1 MNISF
6 AKKRSA
12 FRAAVAAALVLL
24 IVAMSAVCLSACNDD
39 DGPDPAAERAE
50 AVNALRVNTLAALDA
65 KWAPGLTDA
74 EIIAL
79 ASPGSYIE
87 AALWTEMLAEV
98 VSASRLQTGKIRT
111 AAEFI
116 ASDEGRKLFADAAG
130 NLDSAMELVDAL
142 GLTSEDVSEL
152 GFDLLCAVVSETRAM
167 YTEVANRLNV
177 IKDKVLGAGNENI
190 AAAAERAERIV
201 ASFGK
206 DEASVAESVAQ
217 TLKALGEAEEGVK
230 TVLAFAYD
238 TERILGAGESGAGLS
253 AIIGSAAEGEGALAN
268 VSEREM
274 FAWLD
279 GVLAGFEEFGKS
291 MTAEKIASV
300 KAALAS
306 GVLAGFE
313 EFGKSMTA
321 EKIASVK
328 AALASVRECFQG
340 FAQPVAAV
348 GDVMEWLRVAESFAD
363 EIPTIVSYALSA
375 CNVIYERNAEDTY
388 TYDFVRKLR
397 LLAEEENE
405 ELRTVNTY
413 ALGAELFLSFAESH
427 NAAELKGWIRDMA
440 KEGTDL
446 KSALIYAFAL
456 MAAQAE
462 SEGDVEVTPDL
473 VSMVSVLL
481 TEVFGSLMDETW
493 RKYVLFP
500 EKYENRL
507 RIVSGLVI
515 SFAESVN
522 ELNAGGAQVDINVSS
537 SGPYDSEWYAEVMRI
552 REETIRNAGGT
563 DGDALADKATAV
575 IGEYI
580 DASYARLDELR
591 AAASVGY
598 ITDADSAEAT
608 KLAEEVQSNPIF
620 MVFAFFFMQK

>member
-1 MNISF
+1 MRASF
-6 AKKRSA
+6 AKKRFA

-50 AVNALRVNTLAALDA
+50 AVNALKVNTLAALDA

-87 AALWTEMLAEV
+87 ATLWTEMLTEV

-167 YTEVANRLNV
+167 YTEVANRLNA

-206 DEASVAESVAQ
+206 DEATAAESVAQ

-238 TERILGAGESGAGLS
+238 TERIFGTGESGEGLAGL
-253 AIIGSAAEGEGALAN
+253 IGSAAEGEGALAN

-306 GVLAGFE
+306 
-313 EFGKSMTA
+313 
-321 EKIASVK
+321 
-328 AALASVRECFQG
+328 VRECFQG
-340 FAQPVAAV
+340 FAQPVEV
-348 GDVMEWLRVAESFAD
+348 VRDVMEWLRGAEELLGEVPFLTGAIAAATD
-363 EIPTIVSYALSA
+363 
-375 CNVIYERNAEDTY
+375 VIYERGEDGGY
-388 TYDFVRKLR
+388 TYDFVRRLK
-397 LLAEEENE
+397 LLAEEEDGTLADINSYIIAGE
-405 ELRTVNTY
+405 MI
-413 ALGAELFLSFAESH
+413 LSFADVYD
-427 NAAELKGWIRDMA
+427 AQAVKDELKQLAENGGEM
-440 KEGTDL
+440 TTL
-446 KSALIYAFAL
+446 VIYAMAL
-456 MAAQAE
+456 MFEASEQEGEDIELTDDIAALA
-462 SEGDVEVTPDL
+462 VA
-473 VSMVSVLL
+473 LL
-481 TEVFGSLMDETW
+481 TEVMGSATETAW
-493 RKYVLFP
+493 NNYVSDP
-500 EKYENRL
+500 EKYQNSL
-507 RIVSGLVI
+507 RIFSGMVLD
-515 SFAESVN
+515 FAEVLN
-522 ELNAGGAQVDINVSS
+522 ENIAAHGGTRVDINVTSD
-537 SGPYDSEWYAEVMRI
+537 GPYTAEWYAEVVRI
-552 REETIRNAGGT
+552 RRETIERAGTFTEGNA
-563 DGDALADKATAV
+563 LSSVAV
-575 IGEYI
+575 GIIGEYVDKCYASLPDI
-580 DASYARLDELR
+580 ERAVSAGWVEDAESEEAKLVTEM
-591 AAASVGY
+591 AAN
-598 ITDADSAEAT
+598 
-608 KLAEEVQSNPIF
+608 NPIF
-620 MVFAFFFMQK
+620 MLLAMFM

>member
-1 MNISF
+1 MNVSF
-6 AKKRSA
+6 AKKRFA

-65 KWAPGLTDA
+65 KWTPGLTDT
-74 EIIAL
+74 EIIGI

-87 AALWTEMLAEV
+87 AVLWTEMLAEV

-116 ASDEGRKLFADAAG
+116 ASDEGKKLFADAAG

-201 ASFGK
+201 ESFGK
-206 DEASVAESVAQ
+206 DEASAAESVAQ

-238 TERILGAGESGAGLS
+238 TERIFGTGESGEGLAGL
-253 AIIGSAAEGEGALAN
+253 IGSAAEGEGALAN

-306 GVLAGFE
+306 
-313 EFGKSMTA
+313 
-321 EKIASVK
+321 
-328 AALASVRECFQG
+328 VRECFQG
-340 FAQPVAAV
+340 FAQPVEV
-348 GDVMEWLRVAESFAD
+348 VRDVMEWLRGAEELLGEVPFLTGA
-363 EIPTIVSYALSA
+363 IAAAT
-375 CNVIYERNAEDTY
+375 NVIYERGEDEGY
-388 TYDFVRKLR
+388 TYDFVRRLK
-397 LLAEEENE
+397 LLAEEEDGTLADINSYILAGE
-405 ELRTVNTY
+405 
-413 ALGAELFLSFAESH
+413 AILSFAEVYD
-427 NAAELKGWIRDMA
+427 AQAVKDELQQLAENGGEMTTLV
-440 KEGTDL
+440 
-446 KSALIYAFAL
+446 IYAMAL
-456 MAAQAE
+456 MFEASEQEGEDIEFTDDIAALA
-462 SEGDVEVTPDL
+462 VA
-473 VSMVSVLL
+473 LL
-481 TEVFGSLMDETW
+481 TEVMGSATETAW
-493 RKYVLFP
+493 NNYVSDP
-500 EKYENRL
+500 EKYQNSL
-507 RIVSGLVI
+507 RIFSGMVLG
-515 SFAESVN
+515 FAEVLN
-522 ELNAGGAQVDINVSS
+522 ENIAAHGGTRVDINVTSN
-537 SGPYDSEWYAEVMRI
+537 GPYTAEWYAEVVRI
-552 REETIRNAGGT
+552 RRETIERAGAFT
-563 DGDALADKATAV
+563 EGDALSSVAV
-575 IGEYI
+575 GIIGEYVDKCYASLPDI
-580 DASYARLDELR
+580 ERAVSAGWVEDAESEEAKLVTEM
-591 AAASVGY
+591 AAN
-598 ITDADSAEAT
+598 
-608 KLAEEVQSNPIF
+608 NPIF
-620 MVFAFFFMQK
+620 MLLAMFM

>member
-1 MNISF
+1 MNVSF
-6 AKKRSA
+6 AKKRFA

-50 AVNALRVNTLAALDA
+50 AVNALKVNTLAALDV
-65 KWAPGLTDA
+65 KWAPGLTDT
-74 EIIAL
+74 EIIGL

-87 AALWTEMLAEV
+87 AVLWTEMLAEV

-167 YTEVANRLNV
+167 YTEVANRLNA

-206 DEASVAESVAQ
+206 DEATAAESVAQ

-238 TERILGAGESGAGLS
+238 TERIFGTGESGAGLS

-306 GVLAGFE
+306 
-313 EFGKSMTA
+313 
-321 EKIASVK
+321 
-328 AALASVRECFQG
+328 VRECFQG
-340 FAQPVAAV
+340 FAQPVEV
-348 GDVMEWLRVAESFAD
+348 VRDVMEWLRGAEELLGEVPFLTGAIAAATD
-363 EIPTIVSYALSA
+363 
-375 CNVIYERNAEDTY
+375 VIYERGEDEGY
-388 TYDFVRKLR
+388 TYDFVRRLK
-397 LLAEEENE
+397 LLAEEEDGTLADINSYILAGE
-405 ELRTVNTY
+405 
-413 ALGAELFLSFAESH
+413 AILSFAEVYD
-427 NAAELKGWIRDMA
+427 AQAVKDELKQLAENGGEMT
-440 KEGTDL
+440 KL
-446 KSALIYAFAL
+446 VIYAMAL
-456 MAAQAE
+456 MFEASEQEGEDIEFTDDIAALA
-462 SEGDVEVTPDL
+462 VA
-473 VSMVSVLL
+473 LL
-481 TEVFGSLMDETW
+481 TEVMGSATETAW
-493 RKYVLFP
+493 NNYVSDP
-500 EKYENRL
+500 EKYQNRL
-507 RIVSGLVI
+507 RIFSGMVLG
-515 SFAESVN
+515 FAEVLN
-522 ELNAGGAQVDINVSS
+522 ENIAAHGGTRVDINVTSD
-537 SGPYDSEWYAEVMRI
+537 GPYTAEWYAEVVRI
-552 REETIRNAGGT
+552 RRETIERAGAFT
-563 DGDALADKATAV
+563 EGDALSSVAV
-575 IGEYI
+575 GIIGEYVDKCYASLPDI
-580 DASYARLDELR
+580 ERAVSAGWVEDAESEEAKLVTEM
-591 AAASVGY
+591 AAN
-598 ITDADSAEAT
+598 
-608 KLAEEVQSNPIF
+608 NPIF
-620 MVFAFFFMQK
+620 MLLAMFM

>member
-1 MNISF
+1 MNVSF
-6 AKKRSA
+6 AKKRFA

-65 KWAPGLTDA
+65 KWTPGLTDT
-74 EIIAL
+74 EIIGL

-87 AALWTEMLAEV
+87 AVLWTEMLAEV

-201 ASFGK
+201 ESFGK
-206 DEASVAESVAQ
+206 DEASAAESVAQ

-238 TERILGAGESGAGLS
+238 TERIFGTGESGEGLAGL
-253 AIIGSAAEGEGALAN
+253 IGSAAEGEGALAN

-306 GVLAGFE
+306 
-313 EFGKSMTA
+313 
-321 EKIASVK
+321 
-328 AALASVRECFQG
+328 VRECFQG
-340 FAQPVAAV
+340 FAQPVEV
-348 GDVMEWLRVAESFAD
+348 VRDVMEWLRGAEELLGEVPFLTGAIAAATD
-363 EIPTIVSYALSA
+363 
-375 CNVIYERNAEDTY
+375 VIYERGEDGGY
-388 TYDFVRKLR
+388 TYDFVRRLK
-397 LLAEEENE
+397 LLAEEEDGTLADINSYIIAGE
-405 ELRTVNTY
+405 MI
-413 ALGAELFLSFAESH
+413 LSFAEDYD
-427 NAAELKGWIRDMA
+427 AQAVKDELQQLAENGGEMTSLV
-440 KEGTDL
+440 
-446 KSALIYAFAL
+446 IYAMAL
-456 MAAQAE
+456 MFEASEQEGEDIEFTDDIAALA
-462 SEGDVEVTPDL
+462 VA
-473 VSMVSVLL
+473 LL
-481 TEVFGSLMDETW
+481 TEVMGSATETAW
-493 RKYVLFP
+493 NNYVSDP

-507 RIVSGLVI
+507 RVFSGLVLG
-515 SFAESVN
+515 FAEVLN
-522 ELNAGGAQVDINVSS
+522 ENIAAHGGTRVDINVTSD
-537 SGPYDSEWYAEVMRI
+537 GPYTAEWYAEVVRI
-552 REETIRNAGGT
+552 RRETIERAGT
-563 DGDALADKATAV
+563 FTEGDDLSSVAV
-575 IGEYI
+575 GIIGEYVDKCYASLPDI
-580 DASYARLDELR
+580 ERAVSAGWVEDAESEEAKLVTEM
-591 AAASVGY
+591 AAN
-598 ITDADSAEAT
+598 
-608 KLAEEVQSNPIF
+608 NPIF
-620 MVFAFFFMQK
+620 MLLAMFM

>member
-1 MNISF
+1 MRASF
-6 AKKRSA
+6 AKKRFA

-50 AVNALRVNTLAALDA
+50 AVNALKVNTLAALDA

-87 AALWTEMLAEV
+87 ATLWTEMLAEV

-152 GFDLLCAVVSETRAM
+152 GFDLLCAVVAETRAM
-167 YTEVANRLNV
+167 YTEVANRLNA

-206 DEASVAESVAQ
+206 DEASAAESVAQ

-238 TERILGAGESGAGLS
+238 TERIFGTGESGAGL
-253 AIIGSAAEGEGALAN
+253 AGLIGSAAEGEGALAN

-306 GVLAGFE
+306 
-313 EFGKSMTA
+313 
-321 EKIASVK
+321 
-328 AALASVRECFQG
+328 VRECFQG
-340 FAQPVAAV
+340 FAQPVEV
-348 GDVMEWLRVAESFAD
+348 VRDVMEWLRGAEELLGEVPFLTGAIAAATD
-363 EIPTIVSYALSA
+363 
-375 CNVIYERNAEDTY
+375 VIYERGEDGGY
-388 TYDFVRKLR
+388 TYDFVRRLK
-397 LLAEEENE
+397 LLAEEEDGTLADINSYIIAGE
-405 ELRTVNTY
+405 MI
-413 ALGAELFLSFAESH
+413 LSFAEVYD
-427 NAAELKGWIRDMA
+427 AQAVKDELKQLAENGGEM
-440 KEGTDL
+440 TTL
-446 KSALIYAFAL
+446 VIYAMAL
-456 MAAQAE
+456 MFEASEQEGEDIEFTDDIAALA
-462 SEGDVEVTPDL
+462 VA
-473 VSMVSVLL
+473 LL
-481 TEVFGSLMDETW
+481 TEVMGSATETAW
-493 RKYVLFP
+493 NNYVSDP
-500 EKYENRL
+500 EKYQNRL
-507 RIVSGLVI
+507 RIFSGMVLD
-515 SFAESVN
+515 FAEVLN
-522 ELNAGGAQVDINVSS
+522 ENIAAHGGTRVDINVTSD
-537 SGPYDSEWYAEVMRI
+537 GPYTAEWYAEVVRI
-552 REETIRNAGGT
+552 RRETIERAGAFTEG
-563 DGDALADKATAV
+563 GDLSSVAV
-575 IGEYI
+575 GIIGEYVDKCYASLPDI
-580 DASYARLDELR
+580 ERAVSAGWVEDAESEEAKLVTEM
-591 AAASVGY
+591 AAN
-598 ITDADSAEAT
+598 
-608 KLAEEVQSNPIF
+608 NPIF
-620 MVFAFFFMQK
+620 MLLAMFM

>member
-1 MNISF
+1 MKAVF
-6 AKKRSA
+6 GTKKGADVLRVLL
-12 FRAAVAAALVLL
+12 AAVLVMLL
-24 IVAMSAVCLSACNDD
+24 IASFFALAACNKK

-50 AVNALRVNTLAALDA
+50 AVNALKVNTLAALDA

-74 EIIAL
+74 EIIGL

-167 YTEVANRLNV
+167 YTEVANRLNA

-201 ASFGK
+201 ESFGK
-206 DEASVAESVAQ
+206 DEASAAESVAQ

-238 TERILGAGESGAGLS
+238 TERIFGTGESGEGLAGL
-253 AIIGSAAEGEGALAN
+253 IGSAAEGEGALAN

-306 GVLAGFE
+306 
-313 EFGKSMTA
+313 
-321 EKIASVK
+321 
-328 AALASVRECFQG
+328 VRECFQG
-340 FAQPVAAV
+340 FAQPVEV
-348 GDVMEWLRVAESFAD
+348 VRDVMEWLRGAEELLGEVPFLTGAIAAATD
-363 EIPTIVSYALSA
+363 
-375 CNVIYERNAEDTY
+375 VIYERGEDGGY
-388 TYDFVRKLR
+388 TYDFVRRLK
-397 LLAEEENE
+397 LLAEEEDGTLADINSYILAGE
-405 ELRTVNTY
+405 
-413 ALGAELFLSFAESH
+413 AILSFAKDYDAQAVK
-427 NAAELKGWIRDMA
+427 NELKQLAENGGEM
-440 KEGTDL
+440 TTL
-446 KSALIYAFAL
+446 VIYAMAL
-456 MAAQAE
+456 MFEASEQEGEDIEFTDDIAALA
-462 SEGDVEVTPDL
+462 VA
-473 VSMVSVLL
+473 LL
-481 TEVFGSLMDETW
+481 TEVMGSATETAW
-493 RKYVLFP
+493 NNYVSDP
-500 EKYENRL
+500 EKYQNKL
-507 RIVSGLVI
+507 RIFSGMVLG
-515 SFAESVN
+515 FAEVLN
-522 ELNAGGAQVDINVSS
+522 ENIAAHGGTRVDINVTSD
-537 SGPYDSEWYAEVMRI
+537 GPYTAEWYAEVVRI
-552 REETIRNAGGT
+552 RRETIERAGTFTEG
-563 DGDALADKATAV
+563 GELSSVAV
-575 IGEYI
+575 GIIGEYVDKCYASLPDI
-580 DASYARLDELR
+580 ERAVSAGWVEDAE
-591 AAASVGY
+591 
-598 ITDADSAEAT
+598 SAEA
-608 KLAEEVQSNPIF
+608 KLVTEMAANNPIF
-620 MVFAFFFMQK
+620 MLLAMFM

>member
-1 MNISF
+1 MRASF
-6 AKKRSA
+6 AKKRFA

-50 AVNALRVNTLAALDA
+50 AVNALKVNTLAALDA

-87 AALWTEMLAEV
+87 ATLWTEMLTEV

-167 YTEVANRLNV
+167 YTEVANRLNA

-206 DEASVAESVAQ
+206 DEATAAESVAQ

-238 TERILGAGESGAGLS
+238 TERIFGTGESGEGLAGL
-253 AIIGSAAEGEGALAN
+253 IGSAAEGEGALAN

-306 GVLAGFE
+306 
-313 EFGKSMTA
+313 
-321 EKIASVK
+321 
-328 AALASVRECFQG
+328 VRECFQG
-340 FAQPVAAV
+340 FAQPVEV
-348 GDVMEWLRVAESFAD
+348 VRDVMEWLRGAEELLGEVPFLTGAIAAATD
-363 EIPTIVSYALSA
+363 
-375 CNVIYERNAEDTY
+375 VIYERGEDGGY
-388 TYDFVRKLR
+388 TYDFVRRLK
-397 LLAEEENE
+397 LLAGEEDGTLADINSYILAGE
-405 ELRTVNTY
+405 
-413 ALGAELFLSFAESH
+413 AILSFAEDYD
-427 NAAELKGWIRDMA
+427 AQAVKDELKQLAENGGEM
-440 KEGTDL
+440 TTL
-446 KSALIYAFAL
+446 VIYAMAL
-456 MAAQAE
+456 MFEASEQEGEDIEFTDDIAALA
-462 SEGDVEVTPDL
+462 VA
-473 VSMVSVLL
+473 LL
-481 TEVFGSLMDETW
+481 TEVMGSATETAW
-493 RKYVLFP
+493 NNYVSDP
-500 EKYENRL
+500 EKYQNSL
-507 RIVSGLVI
+507 RIFSGLVLG
-515 SFAESVN
+515 FAEVLN
-522 ELNAGGAQVDINVSS
+522 ENIAAHGGTRVDINVTSD
-537 SGPYDSEWYAEVMRI
+537 GPYTAEWYAEVVRI
-552 REETIRNAGGT
+552 RRETIERAGT
-563 DGDALADKATAV
+563 FTEGDDLSSVAV
-575 IGEYI
+575 GIIGEYV
-580 DASYARLDELR
+580 DKCYASLPDIER
-591 AAASVGY
+591 AVSVGWVE
-598 ITDADSAEAT
+598 DAESEEA
-608 KLAEEVQSNPIF
+608 KLVTEMAANNPIF
-620 MVFAFFFMQK
+620 MLLAMFM

>member
-1 MNISF
+1 MNVSF
-6 AKKRSA
+6 AKKRFA

-50 AVNALRVNTLAALDA
+50 AVNALKVNTLAALDA
-65 KWAPGLTDA
+65 KWTPGLTDT
-74 EIIAL
+74 EIIGL

-87 AALWTEMLAEV
+87 AVLWTEMLAEV

-167 YTEVANRLNV
+167 YTEVANRLNA

-201 ASFGK
+201 ESFGK
-206 DEASVAESVAQ
+206 DEASAAESVAQ

-238 TERILGAGESGAGLS
+238 TERIFGTGESGEGLAGL
-253 AIIGSAAEGEGALAN
+253 IGSAAEGEGALAN

-306 GVLAGFE
+306 
-313 EFGKSMTA
+313 
-321 EKIASVK
+321 
-328 AALASVRECFQG
+328 VRECFQG
-340 FAQPVAAV
+340 FAQPVEV
-348 GDVMEWLRVAESFAD
+348 VRDVMEWLRGAEELLGEVPFLTGAIAAATD
-363 EIPTIVSYALSA
+363 
-375 CNVIYERNAEDTY
+375 VIYERGEDGGY
-388 TYDFVRKLR
+388 TYDFVRRLK
-397 LLAEEENE
+397 LLAGEEDGTLADINSYILAGE
-405 ELRTVNTY
+405 
-413 ALGAELFLSFAESH
+413 AILSFAEVYD
-427 NAAELKGWIRDMA
+427 AQAVKDELQRLAENGGEMTTLV
-440 KEGTDL
+440 
-446 KSALIYAFAL
+446 IYAMAL
-456 MAAQAE
+456 MFEASEQEGEDIEFTDDIAALA
-462 SEGDVEVTPDL
+462 VA
-473 VSMVSVLL
+473 LL
-481 TEVFGSLMDETW
+481 TEVMGSATETAW
-493 RKYVLFP
+493 NNYVSDP
-500 EKYENRL
+500 EKYQNSL
-507 RIVSGLVI
+507 RIFSGMVLG
-515 SFAESVN
+515 FAEVLN
-522 ELNAGGAQVDINVSS
+522 ENIAAHGGTRVDINVTSN
-537 SGPYDSEWYAEVMRI
+537 GPYTAEWYAEVVRI
-552 REETIRNAGGT
+552 RRETIERAGAFT
-563 DGDALADKATAV
+563 EGDALSSVAV
-575 IGEYI
+575 GIIGEYVDKCYASLSDI
-580 DASYARLDELR
+580 ERAVSAGWVEDAESEEAKLVTEM
-591 AAASVGY
+591 AAN
-598 ITDADSAEAT
+598 
-608 KLAEEVQSNPIF
+608 NPIF
-620 MVFAFFFMQK
+620 MLLAMFM

>member
-1 MNISF
+1 MNVSF
-6 AKKRSA
+6 AKKRFA

-50 AVNALRVNTLAALDA
+50 AVNALKVNTLAALDS
-65 KWAPGLTDA
+65 KWTPGLTDA
-74 EIIAL
+74 EIIGL

-116 ASDEGRKLFADAAG
+116 ASDEGKKLFADAAG

-167 YTEVANRLNV
+167 YTEVANRLNA

-206 DEASVAESVAQ
+206 DEASAAESVAQ

-238 TERILGAGESGAGLS
+238 TERIFGTGESGEGLAGL
-253 AIIGSAAEGEGALAN
+253 IGSAAEGEGALAN

-306 GVLAGFE
+306 
-313 EFGKSMTA
+313 
-321 EKIASVK
+321 
-328 AALASVRECFQG
+328 VRECFQG
-340 FAQPVAAV
+340 FAQPVEV
-348 GDVMEWLRVAESFAD
+348 VRDVMEWLRGAEELLGEVPFLTGAIAAATD
-363 EIPTIVSYALSA
+363 
-375 CNVIYERNAEDTY
+375 VIYERGEDEGY
-388 TYDFVRKLR
+388 TYDFVRRLK
-397 LLAEEENE
+397 LLAEEEDGTLADINSYILAGE
-405 ELRTVNTY
+405 
-413 ALGAELFLSFAESH
+413 AILSFAEVYD
-427 NAAELKGWIRDMA
+427 AQAVKDELKQLAENGGEM
-440 KEGTDL
+440 TTL
-446 KSALIYAFAL
+446 VIYAMAL
-456 MAAQAE
+456 MFEASEQEGEDIEFTDDIAALA
-462 SEGDVEVTPDL
+462 VA
-473 VSMVSVLL
+473 LL
-481 TEVFGSLMDETW
+481 TEVMGSATETAW
-493 RKYVLFP
+493 NNYVSDP
-500 EKYENRL
+500 EKYQNRL
-507 RIVSGLVI
+507 RVFSGLVLG
-515 SFAESVN
+515 FAEVLN
-522 ELNAGGAQVDINVSS
+522 ENIAAHGGTRVDINVTSD
-537 SGPYDSEWYAEVMRI
+537 GPYTAEWYAEVVRI
-552 REETIRNAGGT
+552 RRETIERAGT
-563 DGDALADKATAV
+563 FTEGDALSSVAV
-575 IGEYI
+575 GIIGEYVDKCYASLPDI
-580 DASYARLDELR
+580 ERAVSAGWVEDAESEEAKLVTEM
-591 AAASVGY
+591 AAN
-598 ITDADSAEAT
+598 
-608 KLAEEVQSNPIF
+608 NPIF
-620 MVFAFFFMQK
+620 MLLAMFM

>member
-1 MNISF
+1 MRASF
-6 AKKRSA
+6 AKKRFA

-50 AVNALRVNTLAALDA
+50 AVNALKVNTLAALDA

-74 EIIAL
+74 EIIGL
-79 ASPGSYIE
+79 ANPGSYIE
-87 AALWTEMLAEV
+87 ATLWTEMLAEV

-116 ASDEGRKLFADAAG
+116 ASDDGRKLFADAAG

-167 YTEVANRLNV
+167 YTEVANRLNA

-201 ASFGK
+201 ESFGK
-206 DEASVAESVAQ
+206 DEASAAESVAQ

-238 TERILGAGESGAGLS
+238 TERIFGTGESGEGLAGL
-253 AIIGSAAEGEGALAN
+253 IGSAAEGEGALAN

-279 GVLAGFEEFGKS
+279 
-291 MTAEKIASV
+291 
-300 KAALAS
+300 

-375 CNVIYERNAEDTY
+375 CDVIYERNAEDTY

-397 LLAEEENE
+397 LLAEEEDE

-413 ALGAELFLSFAESH
+413 ALGAELFLSFAERH
-427 NAAELKGWIRDMA
+427 DAAELKGWIRDMA
-440 KEGTDL
+440 KEGTGL

-462 SEGDVEVTPDL
+462 SDGDVEVTPDL

>member
-1 MNISF
+1 MNVSF
-6 AKKRSA
+6 AKKRFA

-50 AVNALRVNTLAALDA
+50 AVNALKVNTLAALDA
-65 KWAPGLTDA
+65 RWAPGLTDT
-74 EIIAL
+74 EIIGL

-87 AALWTEMLAEV
+87 AVLWTEMLAEV

-167 YTEVANRLNV
+167 YTEVANRLNT

-201 ASFGK
+201 ESFGK
-206 DEASVAESVAQ
+206 DEASAAESVAQ

-238 TERILGAGESGAGLS
+238 TERIFGTGESGEGLAGL
-253 AIIGSAAEGEGALAN
+253 IGSAAEGEGALAN

-306 GVLAGFE
+306 
-313 EFGKSMTA
+313 
-321 EKIASVK
+321 
-328 AALASVRECFQG
+328 VRECFQG
-340 FAQPVAAV
+340 FAQPVEV
-348 GDVMEWLRVAESFAD
+348 VRDVMEWLRGAEELLGEVPFLTGAIAAATD
-363 EIPTIVSYALSA
+363 
-375 CNVIYERNAEDTY
+375 VIYERGEDGGY
-388 TYDFVRKLR
+388 TYDFVRRLKL
-397 LLAEEENE
+397 LVEEEDGTLADINSYIIAGE
-405 ELRTVNTY
+405 MI
-413 ALGAELFLSFAESH
+413 LSFAEVYD
-427 NAAELKGWIRDMA
+427 AQAVKDELKQLAENGGEM
-440 KEGTDL
+440 TTL
-446 KSALIYAFAL
+446 VIYAMAL
-456 MAAQAE
+456 MFEASEQEGEDIELTDDIAALA
-462 SEGDVEVTPDL
+462 VA
-473 VSMVSVLL
+473 LL
-481 TEVFGSLMDETW
+481 TDVMGSATETAW
-493 RKYVLFP
+493 NNYVSDP
-500 EKYENRL
+500 EKYQNSL
-507 RIVSGLVI
+507 RIFSGLVLG
-515 SFAESVN
+515 FAEVLN
-522 ELNAGGAQVDINVSS
+522 ENIAAHGGTRVDINVTSD
-537 SGPYDSEWYAEVMRI
+537 GPYTAEWYAEVVRI
-552 REETIRNAGGT
+552 RRETIERAGAFT
-563 DGDALADKATAV
+563 EGDALSSVAV
-575 IGEYI
+575 GIIGEYVDKCYASLPDI
-580 DASYARLDELR
+580 ERAVSAGWVEDAESEEAKLVTEM
-591 AAASVGY
+591 AAN
-598 ITDADSAEAT
+598 
-608 KLAEEVQSNPIF
+608 NPIF
-620 MVFAFFFMQK
+620 MLLAMFM

>member
-1 MNISF
+1 MGASF
-6 AKKRSA
+6 AKKRFA

-24 IVAMSAVCLSACNDD
+24 IVAVSAVCLAACNDD
-39 DGPDPAAERAE
+39 DGPDPAAERAD
-50 AVNALRVNTLAALDA
+50 AVNALKVNTLAALDA
-65 KWAPGLTDA
+65 EWVPGLTDA
-74 EIIAL
+74 DIIGL

-152 GFDLLCAVVSETRAM
+152 GFDLLCAVVSETRAL
-167 YTEVANRLNV
+167 YTETKDRLVA
-177 IKDKVLGAGNENI
+177 IDKKGVMGGANTDLT
-190 AAAAERAERIV
+190 AAIERAERIV

-206 DEASVAESVAQ
+206 DETSAAESVAQ
-217 TLKALGEAEEGVK
+217 TLKALADAEEGVK

-238 TERILGAGESGAGLS
+238 TERIFGTGESGEGLAGL
-253 AIIGSAAEGEGALAN
+253 IGSAAEGEGALAN

-306 GVLAGFE
+306 
-313 EFGKSMTA
+313 
-321 EKIASVK
+321 
-328 AALASVRECFQG
+328 VRECFQG

-348 GDVMEWLRVAESFAD
+348 GDAMEWLRVAESFAD

-388 TYDFVRKLR
+388 TYDFVHKLR
-397 LLAEEENE
+397 LLAEEEDE

-413 ALGAELFLSFAESH
+413 ALGAELFLSFADSH
-427 NAAELKGWIRDMA
+427 NAAELKGWIRGMA
-440 KEGTDL
+440 KEGTGL

-462 SEGDVEVTPDL
+462 SDGDVEVTPDL

-522 ELNAGGAQVDINVSS
+522 ELNAGGVQVDINVSS

>member
-1 MNISF
+1 MNVSF
-6 AKKRSA
+6 AKKRFA

-50 AVNALRVNTLAALDA
+50 AVNALKVNTLAALDA
-65 KWAPGLTDA
+65 RWAPGLTDT
-74 EIIAL
+74 EIIGL

-87 AALWTEMLAEV
+87 AVLWTEMLAEV

-201 ASFGK
+201 ESFGK
-206 DEASVAESVAQ
+206 DEASAAESVAQ

-238 TERILGAGESGAGLS
+238 TERIFGTGESGEGLAGL
-253 AIIGSAAEGEGALAN
+253 IGSAAEGEGALAN

-306 GVLAGFE
+306 
-313 EFGKSMTA
+313 
-321 EKIASVK
+321 
-328 AALASVRECFQG
+328 VRECFQG
-340 FAQPVAAV
+340 FAQPVEV
-348 GDVMEWLRVAESFAD
+348 VRDVMEWLRGAEELLGEVPFLTGAIAAATD
-363 EIPTIVSYALSA
+363 
-375 CNVIYERNAEDTY
+375 VIYERGEDGGY
-388 TYDFVRKLR
+388 TYVRRLK
-397 LLAEEENE
+397 LLAEEEDGTLADINSYILAGE
-405 ELRTVNTY
+405 
-413 ALGAELFLSFAESH
+413 AILSFADVYD
-427 NAAELKGWIRDMA
+427 AQAVKDELKQLAENGGEM
-440 KEGTDL
+440 TSL
-446 KSALIYAFAL
+446 VIYAMAL
-456 MAAQAE
+456 MFEASEQEGEDIEFTDDIAALA
-462 SEGDVEVTPDL
+462 VA
-473 VSMVSVLL
+473 LL
-481 TEVFGSLMDETW
+481 TEVMGSATETAW
-493 RKYVLFP
+493 NNYVSDP
-500 EKYENRL
+500 EKYQNSL
-507 RIVSGLVI
+507 RIFSGMVLD
-515 SFAESVN
+515 FAEVLN
-522 ELNAGGAQVDINVSS
+522 ENIAAHGGTRVDINVTSD
-537 SGPYDSEWYAEVMRI
+537 GPYTAEWYAEVVRI
-552 REETIRNAGGT
+552 RRETIERAGT
-563 DGDALADKATAV
+563 FTEGDDLSSVAV
-575 IGEYI
+575 GIIGEYVDKCYASLPDI
-580 DASYARLDELR
+580 ERAVSAGWVEDAESEEAKLVTEM
-591 AAASVGY
+591 AAN
-598 ITDADSAEAT
+598 
-608 KLAEEVQSNPIF
+608 NPIF
-620 MVFAFFFMQK
+620 MLLAMFM

>member
-1 MNISF
+1 MRASF
-6 AKKRSA
+6 AKKRFA

-50 AVNALRVNTLAALDA
+50 AVNALKVNTLAALDA
-65 KWAPGLTDA
+65 KWTPGLTDA

-87 AALWTEMLAEV
+87 TTLWTEMLAEV

-167 YTEVANRLNV
+167 YTEVANRLNA

-201 ASFGK
+201 ESFGK
-206 DEASVAESVAQ
+206 DETSAAESVAQ

-238 TERILGAGESGAGLS
+238 TERIFGTGESGEGLAGL
-253 AIIGSAAEGEGALAN
+253 IGSAAEGEGALAN

-306 GVLAGFE
+306 
-313 EFGKSMTA
+313 
-321 EKIASVK
+321 
-328 AALASVRECFQG
+328 VRECFQG
-340 FAQPVAAV
+340 FAQPVEV
-348 GDVMEWLRVAESFAD
+348 VRDVMEWLRGAEELLGEVPFLTGAIAAATD
-363 EIPTIVSYALSA
+363 
-375 CNVIYERNAEDTY
+375 VIYERGEDGGY
-388 TYDFVRKLR
+388 TYDFVRRLK
-397 LLAEEENE
+397 LLAEEEDGTLADINSYILAGE
-405 ELRTVNTY
+405 VI
-413 ALGAELFLSFAESH
+413 LSFAEVYD
-427 NAAELKGWIRDMA
+427 AQAVKDELKQLAENGGEM
-440 KEGTDL
+440 TTL
-446 KSALIYAFAL
+446 VIYAMAL
-456 MAAQAE
+456 MFEASEQEGEDIEFTDDIAALA
-462 SEGDVEVTPDL
+462 VA
-473 VSMVSVLL
+473 LL
-481 TEVFGSLMDETW
+481 TEVMGSATETAW
-493 RKYVLFP
+493 NNYVSDP
-500 EKYENRL
+500 EKYQNSL
-507 RIVSGLVI
+507 RIFSGLVLG
-515 SFAESVN
+515 FAEVLN
-522 ELNAGGAQVDINVSS
+522 ENIAAHGGTRVDINVTSD
-537 SGPYDSEWYAEVMRI
+537 GPYTAEWYAEVVRI
-552 REETIRNAGGT
+552 RRETIERAGAFT
-563 DGDALADKATAV
+563 EGDALSSVAV
-575 IGEYI
+575 GIIGEYVDKCYASLPDI
-580 DASYARLDELR
+580 ERAVSAGWVEDAESEEAKLVTEM
-591 AAASVGY
+591 AAN
-598 ITDADSAEAT
+598 
-608 KLAEEVQSNPIF
+608 NPIF
-620 MVFAFFFMQK
+620 MLLAMFM

>member
-1 MNISF
+1 MRASF
-6 AKKRSA
+6 AKKRFA

-87 AALWTEMLAEV
+87 ATLWTEMLAEV

-167 YTEVANRLNV
+167 YTEVANRLNA

-201 ASFGK
+201 ESFGK
-206 DEASVAESVAQ
+206 DEASAAESVAQ

-238 TERILGAGESGAGLS
+238 TERIFGTGESGEGIAGL
-253 AIIGSAAEGEGALAN
+253 IGSAAEGEGALAN

-306 GVLAGFE
+306 
-313 EFGKSMTA
+313 
-321 EKIASVK
+321 
-328 AALASVRECFQG
+328 VRECFQG
-340 FAQPVAAV
+340 FAQPVEV
-348 GDVMEWLRVAESFAD
+348 VRDVMEWLRGAEELLGEVPFLTGAIAAATD
-363 EIPTIVSYALSA
+363 
-375 CNVIYERNAEDTY
+375 VIYERGEDGGY
-388 TYDFVRKLR
+388 TYDFVRRLK
-397 LLAEEENE
+397 LLAEEEDGTLADINSYILAGE
-405 ELRTVNTY
+405 
-413 ALGAELFLSFAESH
+413 AILSFAEVYD
-427 NAAELKGWIRDMA
+427 AQAVKDELKQLAENGGEM
-440 KEGTDL
+440 TTL
-446 KSALIYAFAL
+446 VIYAMAL
-456 MAAQAE
+456 MFEASEQEGEDIEFTDDIAALA
-462 SEGDVEVTPDL
+462 VA
-473 VSMVSVLL
+473 LL
-481 TEVFGSLMDETW
+481 TEVMGSATETAW
-493 RKYVLFP
+493 NNYVSDP
-500 EKYENRL
+500 EKYQNSL
-507 RIVSGLVI
+507 RIFSGLVLG
-515 SFAESVN
+515 FAEVLN
-522 ELNAGGAQVDINVSS
+522 ENIAAHGGTRVDINVTSD
-537 SGPYDSEWYAEVMRI
+537 GPYTAEWYAEVVRI
-552 REETIRNAGGT
+552 RRETIERAGT
-563 DGDALADKATAV
+563 FTEGDDLSSVAV
-575 IGEYI
+575 GIIGEYVDKCYASLPDI
-580 DASYARLDELR
+580 ERAVSAGWVEDAESEEAKLVTEM
-591 AAASVGY
+591 AAN
-598 ITDADSAEAT
+598 
-608 KLAEEVQSNPIF
+608 NPIF
-620 MVFAFFFMQK
+620 MLLAMFM

>member
-1 MNISF
+1 MMNVSF
-6 AKKRSA
+6 AKKRFA

-39 DGPDPAAERAE
+39 DGPDPAVERAE
-50 AVNALRVNTLAALDA
+50 AVNALKVNTLAALDA

-87 AALWTEMLAEV
+87 AVLWTEMLAEV

-167 YTEVANRLNV
+167 YTEVANRLNA
-177 IKDKVLGAGNENI
+177 IKDKVLGAGKNENV

-201 ASFGK
+201 ESFGK
-206 DEASVAESVAQ
+206 DEASAAESVAQ

-238 TERILGAGESGAGLS
+238 TERIFGTGESGEGLAGL
-253 AIIGSAAEGEGALAN
+253 IGSAAEGEGALAN

-306 GVLAGFE
+306 
-313 EFGKSMTA
+313 
-321 EKIASVK
+321 
-328 AALASVRECFQG
+328 VRECFQG

-348 GDVMEWLRVAESFAD
+348 GDAMEWLRVAESFAD

-375 CNVIYERNAEDTY
+375 CDVIYERNAEDTY

-397 LLAEEENE
+397 LLAEEEDE

>member
-1 MNISF
+1 MNVSF
-6 AKKRSA
+6 AKKRFA

-50 AVNALRVNTLAALDA
+50 AVNALKVNTLAALDA
-65 KWAPGLTDA
+65 KWTPGLTDT
-74 EIIAL
+74 EIIGL

-167 YTEVANRLNV
+167 YTEVANRLNA

-201 ASFGK
+201 ESFGK
-206 DEASVAESVAQ
+206 DETSAAESVAQ

-238 TERILGAGESGAGLS
+238 TERIFGTGKSGDGLAGL
-253 AIIGSAAEGEGALAN
+253 IGSAAEGEGALAN
-268 VSEREM
+268 VSEREL

-279 GVLAGFEEFGKS
+279 
-291 MTAEKIASV
+291 
-300 KAALAS
+300 

-340 FAQPVAAV
+340 FAQPVEV
-348 GDVMEWLRVAESFAD
+348 VRDVMEWLRGAEELLGEVPFLTGAIAAATD
-363 EIPTIVSYALSA
+363 
-375 CNVIYERNAEDTY
+375 VIYERGEDGGY
-388 TYDFVRKLR
+388 TYDFVRRLK
-397 LLAEEENE
+397 LLAGEEDGTLADINSYILAGE
-405 ELRTVNTY
+405 
-413 ALGAELFLSFAESH
+413 AILSFADVYD
-427 NAAELKGWIRDMA
+427 AQAVKDELKQLAENGGEM
-440 KEGTDL
+440 TSL
-446 KSALIYAFAL
+446 VIYAMAL
-456 MAAQAE
+456 MFEASGQEGEDIEFTDDIAALA
-462 SEGDVEVTPDL
+462 VA
-473 VSMVSVLL
+473 LL
-481 TEVFGSLMDETW
+481 TEVMGSATETAW
-493 RKYVLFP
+493 NNYVSDP
-500 EKYENRL
+500 EKYQNSL
-507 RIVSGLVI
+507 RIFSGLVLG
-515 SFAESVN
+515 FAEVLN
-522 ELNAGGAQVDINVSS
+522 ENIAAHGGTRVDINVTSD
-537 SGPYDSEWYAEVMRI
+537 GPYTAEWYAEVVRI
-552 REETIRNAGGT
+552 RRETIERAGAFT
-563 DGDALADKATAV
+563 EGDDLSSVAV
-575 IGEYI
+575 GIIGEYV
-580 DASYARLDELR
+580 DKCYASLLDIER
-591 AAASVGY
+591 AVSVGWVE
-598 ITDADSAEAT
+598 DAESEEA
-608 KLAEEVQSNPIF
+608 KLVTEMAANNPIF
-620 MVFAFFFMQK
+620 MLLAMFM

>member
-1 MNISF
+1 MRASF
-6 AKKRSA
+6 AKKRFA

-50 AVNALRVNTLAALDA
+50 AVNALKVNTLAALDA

-74 EIIAL
+74 EIIGL

-87 AALWTEMLAEV
+87 ATLWTEMLAEV

-167 YTEVANRLNV
+167 YTEVANRLNA

-201 ASFGK
+201 ESFGK
-206 DEASVAESVAQ
+206 DEATAAESVAQ

-238 TERILGAGESGAGLS
+238 TERIFGTGESGEGLAGL
-253 AIIGSAAEGEGALAN
+253 IGSAAEGEGALAN

-306 GVLAGFE
+306 
-313 EFGKSMTA
+313 
-321 EKIASVK
+321 
-328 AALASVRECFQG
+328 VRECFQG
-340 FAQPVAAV
+340 FAQPVEV
-348 GDVMEWLRVAESFAD
+348 VRDVMEWLRGAEELLGEVPFLTGAIAAATD
-363 EIPTIVSYALSA
+363 
-375 CNVIYERNAEDTY
+375 VIYERGEDGGY
-388 TYDFVRKLR
+388 TYDFVRRLK
-397 LLAEEENE
+397 LLAEEDGTLADINSYIIAGEMI
-405 ELRTVNTY
+405 
-413 ALGAELFLSFAESH
+413 LSFAEVYD
-427 NAAELKGWIRDMA
+427 AQAVKDELKQLAENGGEM
-440 KEGTDL
+440 TTL
-446 KSALIYAFAL
+446 VIYAMAL
-456 MAAQAE
+456 MFEASEQEGEDIELTDDIAALA
-462 SEGDVEVTPDL
+462 VA
-473 VSMVSVLL
+473 LL
-481 TEVFGSLMDETW
+481 TEVMGSATETAW
-493 RKYVLFP
+493 NNYVSDP

-507 RIVSGLVI
+507 RVFSGLVLG
-515 SFAESVN
+515 FAEVLN
-522 ELNAGGAQVDINVSS
+522 ENIAAHGGTRVDINVTSD
-537 SGPYDSEWYAEVMRI
+537 GPYTAEWYAEVVRI
-552 REETIRNAGGT
+552 RRETIERAGT
-563 DGDALADKATAV
+563 FTEGDDLSSVAV
-575 IGEYI
+575 GIIGEYV
-580 DASYARLDELR
+580 DKCYASLPDIER
-591 AAASVGY
+591 AVSVGWVE
-598 ITDADSAEAT
+598 DAESEEA
-608 KLAEEVQSNPIF
+608 KLVTEMAANNPIF
-620 MVFAFFFMQK
+620 MLLAMFM

>member
-1 MNISF
+1 MRASF
-6 AKKRSA
+6 AKKRFA

-65 KWAPGLTDA
+65 KWTPGLTDT
-74 EIIAL
+74 EIIGL

-87 AALWTEMLAEV
+87 AVLWTEMLAEV

-167 YTEVANRLNV
+167 YTEVANRLNA

-201 ASFGK
+201 ESFGK
-206 DEASVAESVAQ
+206 DETSAAESVAQ

-238 TERILGAGESGAGLS
+238 TERIFGTGESGEGLAGL
-253 AIIGSAAEGEGALAN
+253 IGSAAEGEGALAN

-306 GVLAGFE
+306 
-313 EFGKSMTA
+313 
-321 EKIASVK
+321 
-328 AALASVRECFQG
+328 VRECFQG
-340 FAQPVAAV
+340 FAQPVEV
-348 GDVMEWLRVAESFAD
+348 VRDVMEWLRGVEELLGEVPFLTGAIAAATD
-363 EIPTIVSYALSA
+363 
-375 CNVIYERNAEDTY
+375 VIYERGEDEGY
-388 TYDFVRKLR
+388 TYDFVRRLK
-397 LLAEEENE
+397 LLAEEEDGTLADINSYILAGE
-405 ELRTVNTY
+405 
-413 ALGAELFLSFAESH
+413 AILSFAEDYD
-427 NAAELKGWIRDMA
+427 AQAVKDELKQLAENGGEM
-440 KEGTDL
+440 TTL
-446 KSALIYAFAL
+446 VIYAMAL
-456 MAAQAE
+456 MFEASEQEGEDIEFTDDIAALA
-462 SEGDVEVTPDL
+462 VA
-473 VSMVSVLL
+473 LL
-481 TEVFGSLMDETW
+481 TEVMGSATETAW
-493 RKYVLFP
+493 NNYVSDP
-500 EKYENRL
+500 EKYQNRL
-507 RIVSGLVI
+507 RIFSGMVLD
-515 SFAESVN
+515 FAEVLN
-522 ELNAGGAQVDINVSS
+522 ENIAAHGGTRVDINVTSD
-537 SGPYDSEWYAEVMRI
+537 GPYTAEWYAEVVRI
-552 REETIRNAGGT
+552 RRETIERAGAFT
-563 DGDALADKATAV
+563 EGDALSSVAV
-575 IGEYI
+575 GIIGEYVDKCYASLPDI
-580 DASYARLDELR
+580 ERAVSAGWVEDAESEEAKLVTEM
-591 AAASVGY
+591 AAN
-598 ITDADSAEAT
+598 
-608 KLAEEVQSNPIF
+608 NPIF
-620 MVFAFFFMQK
+620 MLLAMFM

>member
-1 MNISF
+1 MRASF
-6 AKKRSA
+6 AKKRFA

-50 AVNALRVNTLAALDA
+50 AVNALKVNTLAALDA

-87 AALWTEMLAEV
+87 AVLWTEMLAEV

-167 YTEVANRLNV
+167 YTEVANRLNA

-201 ASFGK
+201 ESFGK
-206 DEASVAESVAQ
+206 DEASAAESVAQ

-238 TERILGAGESGAGLS
+238 TERIFGTGESGEGIAGL
-253 AIIGSAAEGEGALAN
+253 IGSAAEGEGALAN

-306 GVLAGFE
+306 
-313 EFGKSMTA
+313 
-321 EKIASVK
+321 
-328 AALASVRECFQG
+328 VRECFQG
-340 FAQPVAAV
+340 FAQPVEV
-348 GDVMEWLRVAESFAD
+348 VRDVMEWLRGAEELLGEVPFLTGAIAAATD
-363 EIPTIVSYALSA
+363 
-375 CNVIYERNAEDTY
+375 VIYERGEDGGY
-388 TYDFVRKLR
+388 TYDFVRRLK
-397 LLAEEENE
+397 LLAGEEDGTLADINSYILAGE
-405 ELRTVNTY
+405 
-413 ALGAELFLSFAESH
+413 AILSFAEVYD
-427 NAAELKGWIRDMA
+427 AQAVKDELKQLAENGGEM
-440 KEGTDL
+440 TTL
-446 KSALIYAFAL
+446 VIYAMAL
-456 MAAQAE
+456 MFEASEQEGEDIEFTDDIAALA
-462 SEGDVEVTPDL
+462 VA
-473 VSMVSVLL
+473 LL
-481 TEVFGSLMDETW
+481 TEVMGSATETAW
-493 RKYVLFP
+493 NNYVSDP
-500 EKYENRL
+500 EKYQNRL
-507 RIVSGLVI
+507 RVFSGLVLG
-515 SFAESVN
+515 FAEVLN
-522 ELNAGGAQVDINVSS
+522 ENIAAHGGTRVDINVTSD
-537 SGPYDSEWYAEVMRI
+537 GPYTAEWYAEVVRI
-552 REETIRNAGGT
+552 RRETIERAGT
-563 DGDALADKATAV
+563 FTEGDDLSSVAV
-575 IGEYI
+575 GIIGEYVDKCYASLPDI
-580 DASYARLDELR
+580 ERAVSAGWVEDAESEEAKLVTEM
-591 AAASVGY
+591 AAN
-598 ITDADSAEAT
+598 
-608 KLAEEVQSNPIF
+608 NPIF
-620 MVFAFFFMQK
+620 MLLAMFM

>member
-1 MNISF
+1 MRAFF
-6 AKKRSA
+6 AKKRFA

-50 AVNALRVNTLAALDA
+50 AVNALKVNTLAALDA

-87 AALWTEMLAEV
+87 AVLWTEMLAEV

-152 GFDLLCAVVSETRAM
+152 GFDLICAVVSETRAM
-167 YTEVANRLNV
+167 YTEVANRLNT

-206 DEASVAESVAQ
+206 DEASAAESVAQ

-238 TERILGAGESGAGLS
+238 TERIFGTGESGEGIAGL
-253 AIIGSAAEGEGALAN
+253 IGSAAEGEGALAN

-306 GVLAGFE
+306 
-313 EFGKSMTA
+313 
-321 EKIASVK
+321 
-328 AALASVRECFQG
+328 VRECFQG
-340 FAQPVAAV
+340 FAQPVEV
-348 GDVMEWLRVAESFAD
+348 VRDVMEWLRGTEELLGEVPFLTGAIAAA
-363 EIPTIVSYALSA
+363 T
-375 CNVIYERNAEDTY
+375 NVIYERGEDEGY
-388 TYDFVRKLR
+388 TYDFVRRLK
-397 LLAEEENE
+397 LLAEEEDGTLADINSYILAGE
-405 ELRTVNTY
+405 MI
-413 ALGAELFLSFAESH
+413 LSFAEDYD
-427 NAAELKGWIRDMA
+427 AQAVKDELKQLAENGGEM
-440 KEGTDL
+440 TSL
-446 KSALIYAFAL
+446 VIYAMAL
-456 MAAQAE
+456 MFEASGQEGEDIEFTDDIAALA
-462 SEGDVEVTPDL
+462 VA
-473 VSMVSVLL
+473 LL
-481 TEVFGSLMDETW
+481 TEVMGSATETAW
-493 RKYVLFP
+493 NNYVSDP
-500 EKYENRL
+500 EKYQNSL
-507 RIVSGLVI
+507 RIFSGLVLG
-515 SFAESVN
+515 FAEVLN
-522 ELNAGGAQVDINVSS
+522 ENIAAHGGTRVDINVTSD
-537 SGPYDSEWYAEVMRI
+537 GPYTAEWYAEVVRI
-552 REETIRNAGGT
+552 RRETIERAGT
-563 DGDALADKATAV
+563 FTEGDDLSSVAV
-575 IGEYI
+575 GIIGEYVDKCYASLPDI
-580 DASYARLDELR
+580 ERAVSAGWVEDAESEEAKLVTEM
-591 AAASVGY
+591 AAN
-598 ITDADSAEAT
+598 
-608 KLAEEVQSNPIF
+608 NPIF
-620 MVFAFFFMQK
+620 MLLAMFM

>member
-1 MNISF
+1 MRASF
-6 AKKRSA
+6 AKKRFA

-50 AVNALRVNTLAALDA
+50 AVNALKVNTLAALDA

-87 AALWTEMLAEV
+87 AVLWTEMLAEV

-167 YTEVANRLNV
+167 YTEVANRLNA

-206 DEASVAESVAQ
+206 DEASAAESVAQ

-238 TERILGAGESGAGLS
+238 TERIFGTGESGEGLAGL
-253 AIIGSAAEGEGALAN
+253 IGSAAEGEGALAN

-306 GVLAGFE
+306 
-313 EFGKSMTA
+313 
-321 EKIASVK
+321 
-328 AALASVRECFQG
+328 VRECFQG
-340 FAQPVAAV
+340 FAQPVEV
-348 GDVMEWLRVAESFAD
+348 VRDVMEWLRGAEELLGEVPFLTGAIAAATD
-363 EIPTIVSYALSA
+363 
-375 CNVIYERNAEDTY
+375 VIYERGEDGGY
-388 TYDFVRKLR
+388 TYDFVRRLK
-397 LLAEEENE
+397 LLAGEEDGTLADINSYIIAGEMI
-405 ELRTVNTY
+405 
-413 ALGAELFLSFAESH
+413 LSFADVYD
-427 NAAELKGWIRDMA
+427 AQAVKDELKQLAENGGEM
-440 KEGTDL
+440 TTL
-446 KSALIYAFAL
+446 VIYAMAL
-456 MAAQAE
+456 MFEASEQEGEDIEFTDDIAALA
-462 SEGDVEVTPDL
+462 VA
-473 VSMVSVLL
+473 LL
-481 TEVFGSLMDETW
+481 TEVMGSATETAW
-493 RKYVLFP
+493 NNYVSDP
-500 EKYENRL
+500 EKYQNSL
-507 RIVSGLVI
+507 RIFSGLVLG
-515 SFAESVN
+515 FAEVLN
-522 ELNAGGAQVDINVSS
+522 ENIAAHGGTRVDINVTSD
-537 SGPYDSEWYAEVMRI
+537 GPYTAEWYAEVVRI
-552 REETIRNAGGT
+552 RRETIERAGAFT
-563 DGDALADKATAV
+563 EGDALSSVAV
-575 IGEYI
+575 GIIGEYV
-580 DASYARLDELR
+580 DKCYASLLDIER
-591 AAASVGY
+591 AVSVGWVD
-598 ITDADSAEAT
+598 DAESEEA
-608 KLAEEVQSNPIF
+608 KLVTEMAANNPIF
-620 MVFAFFFMQK
+620 MLLAMFM

>member
-1 MNISF
+1 MNVSF
-6 AKKRSA
+6 AKKRFA

-87 AALWTEMLAEV
+87 AVLWTEMLAEV

-201 ASFGK
+201 ESFGK
-206 DEASVAESVAQ
+206 DEASAAESVAQ

-238 TERILGAGESGAGLS
+238 TERIFGTGESGEGLAGL
-253 AIIGSAAEGEGALAN
+253 IGSAAEGEGALAN

-306 GVLAGFE
+306 
-313 EFGKSMTA
+313 
-321 EKIASVK
+321 
-328 AALASVRECFQG
+328 VRECFQG
-340 FAQPVAAV
+340 FAQPVEV
-348 GDVMEWLRVAESFAD
+348 VRDVMEWLRGAEELLGEVPFLTGAIAAATD
-363 EIPTIVSYALSA
+363 
-375 CNVIYERNAEDTY
+375 VIYERGEDEGY
-388 TYDFVRKLR
+388 TYDFVRRLK
-397 LLAEEENE
+397 LLAGEEDGTLADINSYILAGE
-405 ELRTVNTY
+405 
-413 ALGAELFLSFAESH
+413 AILSFAKVYDAQAVKDELQRL
-427 NAAELKGWIRDMA
+427 AENGGEMTTLV
-440 KEGTDL
+440 
-446 KSALIYAFAL
+446 IYAMAL
-456 MAAQAE
+456 MFEASEQEGEDIEFTDDIAALA
-462 SEGDVEVTPDL
+462 VA
-473 VSMVSVLL
+473 LL
-481 TEVFGSLMDETW
+481 TEVMGSATETAW
-493 RKYVLFP
+493 NNYVSDP
-500 EKYENRL
+500 EKYQNSL
-507 RIVSGLVI
+507 RIFSGMVLG
-515 SFAESVN
+515 FAEVLN
-522 ELNAGGAQVDINVSS
+522 ENIAAHGGTRVDINVTSN
-537 SGPYDSEWYAEVMRI
+537 GPYTAEWYADVVRI
-552 REETIRNAGGT
+552 RRETIERAGAFT
-563 DGDALADKATAV
+563 EGDALSSVAV
-575 IGEYI
+575 GIIGEYVDKCYASLPDI
-580 DASYARLDELR
+580 ERAVSAGWVEDAESEEAKLVTEM
-591 AAASVGY
+591 AAN
-598 ITDADSAEAT
+598 
-608 KLAEEVQSNPIF
+608 NPIF
-620 MVFAFFFMQK
+620 MLLAMFM

>member
-1 MNISF
+1 MRASF
-6 AKKRSA
+6 AKKRFA

-50 AVNALRVNTLAALDA
+50 AVNALKVNTLAALDA

-116 ASDEGRKLFADAAG
+116 ASDEGRQLFADAAG

-167 YTEVANRLNV
+167 YTELANRLNT

-201 ASFGK
+201 ESFGK
-206 DEASVAESVAQ
+206 DEASAAESVAQ

-238 TERILGAGESGAGLS
+238 TERIFGTGESGEGLAGL
-253 AIIGSAAEGEGALAN
+253 IGSAAEGEGALAN

-306 GVLAGFE
+306 
-313 EFGKSMTA
+313 
-321 EKIASVK
+321 
-328 AALASVRECFQG
+328 VRECFQG
-340 FAQPVAAV
+340 FAQPVEV
-348 GDVMEWLRVAESFAD
+348 VRDVMEWLRGAEELLGEVPFLTGAIAAATD
-363 EIPTIVSYALSA
+363 
-375 CNVIYERNAEDTY
+375 VIYERGEDGGY
-388 TYDFVRKLR
+388 TYDFVHRLK
-397 LLAEEENE
+397 LLAEEEDGTLADINSYILAGE
-405 ELRTVNTY
+405 
-413 ALGAELFLSFAESH
+413 AILSFAKVYD
-427 NAAELKGWIRDMA
+427 AQAVKDELKQLAENGGEM
-440 KEGTDL
+440 TSL
-446 KSALIYAFAL
+446 VIYAMAL
-456 MAAQAE
+456 MFEASGQEGEDIEFTDDIAALA
-462 SEGDVEVTPDL
+462 VA
-473 VSMVSVLL
+473 LL
-481 TEVFGSLMDETW
+481 TEVMGSATETAW
-493 RKYVLFP
+493 NNYVSDP
-500 EKYENRL
+500 EKYQNSL
-507 RIVSGLVI
+507 RIFSGLVLG
-515 SFAESVN
+515 FAEVLN
-522 ELNAGGAQVDINVSS
+522 ENIAAHGGTRVDINVTSD
-537 SGPYDSEWYAEVMRI
+537 GPYTAEWYAEVVRI
-552 REETIRNAGGT
+552 RRETIERAGAFT
-563 DGDALADKATAV
+563 EGDDLSSVAV
-575 IGEYI
+575 GIIGEYV
-580 DASYARLDELR
+580 DKCYASLLDIER
-591 AAASVGY
+591 AVSVGWVE
-598 ITDADSAEAT
+598 DAESEEA
-608 KLAEEVQSNPIF
+608 KLVTEMAANNPIF
-620 MVFAFFFMQK
+620 MLLAMFM

>member
-1 MNISF
+1 MRASF
-6 AKKRSA
+6 AKKRFA

-87 AALWTEMLAEV
+87 ATLWTEMLAEV

-201 ASFGK
+201 ESFGK
-206 DEASVAESVAQ
+206 DEASAAESVAQ

-238 TERILGAGESGAGLS
+238 TERIFGTGESGAGLS

-268 VSEREM
+268 VSEREL

-279 GVLAGFEEFGKS
+279 
-291 MTAEKIASV
+291 
-300 KAALAS
+300 

-340 FAQPVAAV
+340 FAQPVEV
-348 GDVMEWLRVAESFAD
+348 VRDVMEWLRGAEELLGEVPFLTGAIAAATD
-363 EIPTIVSYALSA
+363 
-375 CNVIYERNAEDTY
+375 VIYERGEDGGY
-388 TYDFVRKLR
+388 TYDFVRRLK
-397 LLAEEENE
+397 LLAEEEDGTLADINSYILAGE
-405 ELRTVNTY
+405 
-413 ALGAELFLSFAESH
+413 AILSFAEVYD
-427 NAAELKGWIRDMA
+427 AQAVKDKLKQLAENGGEMTTLV
-440 KEGTDL
+440 
-446 KSALIYAFAL
+446 IYAMAL
-456 MAAQAE
+456 MFEASEQEGEDIEFTDDIAALA
-462 SEGDVEVTPDL
+462 VA
-473 VSMVSVLL
+473 LL
-481 TEVFGSLMDETW
+481 TEVMGSATETAW
-493 RKYVLFP
+493 NNYVSDP
-500 EKYENRL
+500 EKYQNKL
-507 RIVSGLVI
+507 RIFSGLVLG
-515 SFAESVN
+515 FAEVLN
-522 ELNAGGAQVDINVSS
+522 ENIAAHGGTRVDINVTSD
-537 SGPYDSEWYAEVMRI
+537 GPYTAEWYAEVVRI
-552 REETIRNAGGT
+552 RRETIERAGAFT
-563 DGDALADKATAV
+563 EGDALSSVAV
-575 IGEYI
+575 GIIGEYVDKCYASLPDI
-580 DASYARLDELR
+580 ERAVSAGWVEDAESEEAKLVTEM
-591 AAASVGY
+591 AAN
-598 ITDADSAEAT
+598 
-608 KLAEEVQSNPIF
+608 NPIF
-620 MVFAFFFMQK
+620 MLLAMFM

>member
-1 MNISF
+1 MAGVS
-6 AKKRSA
+6 
-12 FRAAVAAALVLL
+12 
-24 IVAMSAVCLSACNDD
+24 
-39 DGPDPAAERAE
+39 DG
-50 AVNALRVNTLAALDA
+50 
-65 KWAPGLTDA
+65 
-74 EIIAL
+74 
-79 ASPGSYIE
+79 
-87 AALWTEMLAEV
+87 EML
-98 VSASRLQTGKIRT
+98 T
-111 AAEFI
+111 
-116 ASDEGRKLFADAAG
+116 
-130 NLDSAMELVDAL
+130 
-142 GLTSEDVSEL
+142 
-152 GFDLLCAVVSETRAM
+152 
-167 YTEVANRLNV
+167 
-177 IKDKVLGAGNENI
+177 
-190 AAAAERAERIV
+190 
-201 ASFGK
+201 
-206 DEASVAESVAQ
+206 
-217 TLKALGEAEEGVK
+217 
-230 TVLAFAYD
+230 
-238 TERILGAGESGAGLS
+238 
-253 AIIGSAAEGEGALAN
+253 
-268 VSEREM
+268 
-274 FAWLD
+274 WLD
-279 GVLAGFEEFGKS
+279 GVVSGLREFGAS
-291 MTAEKIASV
+291 MTEEKTASV
-300 KAALAS
+300 KAAL
-306 GVLAGFE
+306 
-313 EFGKSMTA
+313 K
-321 EKIASVK
+321 
-328 AALASVRECFQG
+328 SVRECFQG
-340 FAQPVAAV
+340 FAQPIAAV
-348 GDVMEWLRVAESFAD
+348 GDAMEWLRVAESFAD

-375 CNVIYERNAEDTY
+375 CDVIYERNAEDTY
-388 TYDFVRKLR
+388 TYDFVHKLR
-397 LLAEEENE
+397 LLAEEEDE

-427 NAAELKGWIRDMA
+427 DAAELKGWIGDMA
-440 KEGTDL
+440 KEGTGL

-580 DASYARLDELR
+580 DASYARRDELR
-591 AAASVGY
+591 AAADVGY

>member
-1 MNISF
+1 MGASF
-6 AKKRSA
+6 AKKRFA

-65 KWAPGLTDA
+65 KWTPGLTDT
-74 EIIAL
+74 EIIGL

-167 YTEVANRLNV
+167 YTEVANRLNA

-201 ASFGK
+201 ESFGK
-206 DEASVAESVAQ
+206 DEATAAESVAQ

-238 TERILGAGESGAGLS
+238 TERIFGTGESGEGLAGL
-253 AIIGSAAEGEGALAN
+253 IGSAAEGEGALAN

-306 GVLAGFE
+306 
-313 EFGKSMTA
+313 
-321 EKIASVK
+321 
-328 AALASVRECFQG
+328 VRECFQG
-340 FAQPVAAV
+340 FAQPVEV
-348 GDVMEWLRVAESFAD
+348 VRDVMEWLRGTEELLGEVPFLTGAIAAATD
-363 EIPTIVSYALSA
+363 
-375 CNVIYERNAEDTY
+375 VIYERGEDEGY
-388 TYDFVRKLR
+388 TYDFVRRLK
-397 LLAEEENE
+397 LLAEEEDGTLADINSYIIAGE
-405 ELRTVNTY
+405 MI
-413 ALGAELFLSFAESH
+413 LSFAEDYD
-427 NAAELKGWIRDMA
+427 AQAVKDELKQLAENGGEM
-440 KEGTDL
+440 TTL
-446 KSALIYAFAL
+446 VIYAMAL
-456 MAAQAE
+456 MFEASEQEGEDIEFTDNIAALA
-462 SEGDVEVTPDL
+462 VA
-473 VSMVSVLL
+473 LL
-481 TEVFGSLMDETW
+481 TEVMGSATETAW
-493 RKYVLFP
+493 NNYVSDP

-507 RIVSGLVI
+507 RVFSGLVLG
-515 SFAESVN
+515 FAEVLNENIAAHGGTRVN
-522 ELNAGGAQVDINVSS
+522 INVTSD
-537 SGPYDSEWYAEVMRI
+537 GPYTAEWYAEVVRI
-552 REETIRNAGGT
+552 RRETIERAGAFTEG
-563 DGDALADKATAV
+563 GDLSSVAV
-575 IGEYI
+575 GIIGEYVDKCYASLPDI
-580 DASYARLDELR
+580 ERAVSAGWVEDAESEEAKLVTEM
-591 AAASVGY
+591 AAN
-598 ITDADSAEAT
+598 
-608 KLAEEVQSNPIF
+608 NPIF
-620 MVFAFFFMQK
+620 MLLAMFM

>member
-1 MNISF
+1 MGASF
-6 AKKRSA
+6 AKKRFA

-50 AVNALRVNTLAALDA
+50 AVNALKVNTLAALDA

-87 AALWTEMLAEV
+87 ATLWTEMLAEV

-167 YTEVANRLNV
+167 YTEVANRLNA

-201 ASFGK
+201 ESFGK
-206 DEASVAESVAQ
+206 DEASAAESVAQ
-217 TLKALGEAEEGVK
+217 TLEALAEAEEGVK

-238 TERILGAGESGAGLS
+238 TERIFGTGESGEGLAGL
-253 AIIGSAAEGEGALAN
+253 IGSAAEGEGALAN

-306 GVLAGFE
+306 
-313 EFGKSMTA
+313 
-321 EKIASVK
+321 
-328 AALASVRECFQG
+328 VRECFQG
-340 FAQPVAAV
+340 FAQPVEV
-348 GDVMEWLRVAESFAD
+348 VRDVMEWLRGAEELLGEVPFLTGAIAAATD
-363 EIPTIVSYALSA
+363 
-375 CNVIYERNAEDTY
+375 VIYGEDGGY
-388 TYDFVRKLR
+388 TYDFVHRLK
-397 LLAEEENE
+397 LLAEEEDGTLADINSYIIAGE
-405 ELRTVNTY
+405 MI
-413 ALGAELFLSFAESH
+413 LSFAEDYD
-427 NAAELKGWIRDMA
+427 AQAVKDELKQLAENGGEM
-440 KEGTDL
+440 TTL
-446 KSALIYAFAL
+446 VIYAMAL
-456 MAAQAE
+456 MFEASEQEGEDIEFTDDIAALA
-462 SEGDVEVTPDL
+462 VA
-473 VSMVSVLL
+473 LL
-481 TEVFGSLMDETW
+481 TEVMGSATETAW
-493 RKYVLFP
+493 NNYVSDP
-500 EKYENRL
+500 EKYQNSL
-507 RIVSGLVI
+507 RIFSGLVLG
-515 SFAESVN
+515 FAEVLN
-522 ELNAGGAQVDINVSS
+522 ENIAAHGGTRVDINVTSD
-537 SGPYDSEWYAEVMRI
+537 GPYTAEWYAEVVRI
-552 REETIRNAGGT
+552 RRETIERAGAFT
-563 DGDALADKATAV
+563 EGDDLSSVAV
-575 IGEYI
+575 GIIGEYVDKCYASLPDI
-580 DASYARLDELR
+580 ERAVSAGWVEDAESEEAKLVTEM
-591 AAASVGY
+591 AAN
-598 ITDADSAEAT
+598 
-608 KLAEEVQSNPIF
+608 NPIF
-620 MVFAFFFMQK
+620 MLLAMFM

>member
-1 MNISF
+1 MGASF
-6 AKKRSA
+6 AKKRFA

-50 AVNALRVNTLAALDA
+50 AVNALKVNTLAALDA

-87 AALWTEMLAEV
+87 AVLWTEMLAEV

-152 GFDLLCAVVSETRAM
+152 GFDLLCSVVSETRAM
-167 YTEVANRLNV
+167 YTEFANRLNA

-201 ASFGK
+201 ESFGK
-206 DEASVAESVAQ
+206 DEASAAESVAQ

-238 TERILGAGESGAGLS
+238 TERIFGTGESGEGIAGL
-253 AIIGSAAEGEGALAN
+253 IGSAAEGEGALAN

-306 GVLAGFE
+306 
-313 EFGKSMTA
+313 
-321 EKIASVK
+321 
-328 AALASVRECFQG
+328 VRECFQG
-340 FAQPVAAV
+340 FAQPVEV
-348 GDVMEWLRVAESFAD
+348 VRDVMEWLRGAEELLGEVPFLTGA
-363 EIPTIVSYALSA
+363 IAAAT
-375 CNVIYERNAEDTY
+375 NVIYERGEDEGY
-388 TYDFVRKLR
+388 TYDFVRRLK
-397 LLAEEENE
+397 LLAEEEDGTLADINSYIIAGE
-405 ELRTVNTY
+405 MI
-413 ALGAELFLSFAESH
+413 LSFAEVYD
-427 NAAELKGWIRDMA
+427 AQAVKDELKQLAENGGEMT
-440 KEGTDL
+440 KL
-446 KSALIYAFAL
+446 VIYAMAL
-456 MAAQAE
+456 MFEASEQEGEDIELTDDIAALA
-462 SEGDVEVTPDL
+462 VA
-473 VSMVSVLL
+473 LL
-481 TEVFGSLMDETW
+481 TEVMGSATETAW
-493 RKYVLFP
+493 NNYVSDP
-500 EKYENRL
+500 EKYQNRL
-507 RIVSGLVI
+507 RIFSGLVLG
-515 SFAESVN
+515 FAEVLN
-522 ELNAGGAQVDINVSS
+522 ENIAAHGGTRVDINVTSD
-537 SGPYDSEWYAEVMRI
+537 GPYTAEWYAEVVRI
-552 REETIRNAGGT
+552 RRETIERAGT
-563 DGDALADKATAV
+563 FTEGDDLSSVAV
-575 IGEYI
+575 GIIGEYVDKCYASRPDI
-580 DASYARLDELR
+580 ERAVSAGWVEDAESEEAKLVTEM
-591 AAASVGY
+591 AAN
-598 ITDADSAEAT
+598 
-608 KLAEEVQSNPIF
+608 NPIF
-620 MVFAFFFMQK
+620 MLLAMFM

>member
-1 MNISF
+1 MRASF
-6 AKKRSA
+6 AKKRFA

-24 IVAMSAVCLSACNDD
+24 IVAVSAVCLSACNDD

-50 AVNALRVNTLAALDA
+50 AVNALKVNTLTALDA
-65 KWAPGLTDA
+65 KWTPGLTDA

-87 AALWTEMLAEV
+87 AVLWTEMLAEV

-167 YTEVANRLNV
+167 YTEVANRLNA

-201 ASFGK
+201 ESFGK
-206 DEASVAESVAQ
+206 DEASAAESVAQ

-238 TERILGAGESGAGLS
+238 TERIFGTGESGEGLAGL
-253 AIIGSAAEGEGALAN
+253 IGSAAEGEGALAN

-306 GVLAGFE
+306 
-313 EFGKSMTA
+313 
-321 EKIASVK
+321 
-328 AALASVRECFQG
+328 VRECFQG
-340 FAQPVAAV
+340 FAQPVEV
-348 GDVMEWLRVAESFAD
+348 VRDVMEWLRGAEELLGEVPFLTGAIAAATD
-363 EIPTIVSYALSA
+363 
-375 CNVIYERNAEDTY
+375 VIYERGEDGGY
-388 TYDFVRKLR
+388 TYDFVHRLK
-397 LLAEEENE
+397 LLAEEEDGTLADINSYILAGE
-405 ELRTVNTY
+405 
-413 ALGAELFLSFAESH
+413 AILSFAKVYD
-427 NAAELKGWIRDMA
+427 AQAVKDELKQLAENGGEM
-440 KEGTDL
+440 TSL
-446 KSALIYAFAL
+446 VIYAMAL
-456 MAAQAE
+456 MFEASEQEGEDIEFTDDIAALA
-462 SEGDVEVTPDL
+462 VA
-473 VSMVSVLL
+473 LL
-481 TEVFGSLMDETW
+481 TEVMGSATETAW
-493 RKYVLFP
+493 NNYVSDP
-500 EKYENRL
+500 EKYQNSL
-507 RIVSGLVI
+507 RIFSGLVLG
-515 SFAESVN
+515 FAEVLN
-522 ELNAGGAQVDINVSS
+522 ENIAAHGGTRVDINVTSD
-537 SGPYDSEWYAEVMRI
+537 GPYTAEWYAEVVRI
-552 REETIRNAGGT
+552 RRETIERAGAFT
-563 DGDALADKATAV
+563 EGDALSSVAV
-575 IGEYI
+575 GIIGEYV
-580 DASYARLDELR
+580 DKCYASLPDIER
-591 AAASVGY
+591 AVSVGWV
-598 ITDADSAEAT
+598 DDSESEEA
-608 KLAEEVQSNPIF
+608 KLVTEMAANNPIF
-620 MVFAFFFMQK
+620 MLLAMFM

>member
-1 MNISF
+1 MGASF
-6 AKKRSA
+6 AKKRFA

-65 KWAPGLTDA
+65 KWTPGLTDT
-74 EIIAL
+74 EIIGL

-87 AALWTEMLAEV
+87 AVLWTEMLAEV

-167 YTEVANRLNV
+167 YTEVANRLNA

-201 ASFGK
+201 ESFGK
-206 DEASVAESVAQ
+206 DEASAAESVAQ

-238 TERILGAGESGAGLS
+238 TERIFGTGESGEGLAGL
-253 AIIGSAAEGEGALAN
+253 IGSAAEGEGALAN

-306 GVLAGFE
+306 
-313 EFGKSMTA
+313 
-321 EKIASVK
+321 
-328 AALASVRECFQG
+328 VRECFKG
-340 FAQPVAAV
+340 FAQPVEV
-348 GDVMEWLRVAESFAD
+348 VRDVMEWLRGAEELLGEVPFLTGAIAAATD
-363 EIPTIVSYALSA
+363 
-375 CNVIYERNAEDTY
+375 VIYESGEDGGY
-388 TYDFVRKLR
+388 TYDFVRRLK
-397 LLAEEENE
+397 LLAEEEDGTLADINSYILAGE
-405 ELRTVNTY
+405 
-413 ALGAELFLSFAESH
+413 AILSFAEVYD
-427 NAAELKGWIRDMA
+427 AQAVKDELKQLAENGGEM
-440 KEGTDL
+440 TTL
-446 KSALIYAFAL
+446 VIYAMAL
-456 MAAQAE
+456 MFEASEQEGEDIEFTDDIAALA
-462 SEGDVEVTPDL
+462 VA
-473 VSMVSVLL
+473 LL
-481 TEVFGSLMDETW
+481 TEVMGSATETAW
-493 RKYVLFP
+493 NNYVSDP
-500 EKYENRL
+500 EKYQNRL
-507 RIVSGLVI
+507 RIFSGMVL
-515 SFAESVN
+515 SFAEVLN
-522 ELNAGGAQVDINVSS
+522 ENIAAHGGTRVDINVTSD
-537 SGPYDSEWYAEVMRI
+537 GPYTAEWYAEVVRI
-552 REETIRNAGGT
+552 RRETIERAGT
-563 DGDALADKATAV
+563 FTEGDALSSVAV
-575 IGEYI
+575 GIIGEYVDKCYASLPDI
-580 DASYARLDELR
+580 ERAVSAGWVEDAESEEAKLVTEM
-591 AAASVGY
+591 AAN
-598 ITDADSAEAT
+598 
-608 KLAEEVQSNPIF
+608 NPIF
-620 MVFAFFFMQK
+620 MLLAMFM

>member
-1 MNISF
+1 MNVSF
-6 AKKRSA
+6 AKKRFA

-74 EIIAL
+74 EIIGL

-87 AALWTEMLAEV
+87 AVLWTEMLAEV

-167 YTEVANRLNV
+167 YTELADRLNA

-206 DEASVAESVAQ
+206 DEASAAESVAQ

-238 TERILGAGESGAGLS
+238 TERIFGTGESGEGLAGL
-253 AIIGSAAEGEGALAN
+253 IGSAAEGEGALAN

-306 GVLAGFE
+306 
-313 EFGKSMTA
+313 
-321 EKIASVK
+321 
-328 AALASVRECFQG
+328 VRECFQG
-340 FAQPVAAV
+340 FAQPVEV
-348 GDVMEWLRVAESFAD
+348 VRDVMEWLRGAEELLGEVPFLTGAIAAATD
-363 EIPTIVSYALSA
+363 
-375 CNVIYERNAEDTY
+375 VIYERGEDGGY
-388 TYDFVRKLR
+388 TYDFVRRLK
-397 LLAEEENE
+397 LLAEEEDGTLADINSYILAGE
-405 ELRTVNTY
+405 
-413 ALGAELFLSFAESH
+413 AILSFAEVYD
-427 NAAELKGWIRDMA
+427 AQAVKDELKQLAENGGEMT
-440 KEGTDL
+440 KL
-446 KSALIYAFAL
+446 VIYAMAL
-456 MAAQAE
+456 MFEASEQEGEDIEFTDDIAALA
-462 SEGDVEVTPDL
+462 VA
-473 VSMVSVLL
+473 LL
-481 TEVFGSLMDETW
+481 TEVMGSATETAW
-493 RKYVLFP
+493 NNYVSDP
-500 EKYENRL
+500 EKYQNRL
-507 RIVSGLVI
+507 RTFSGLVLG
-515 SFAESVN
+515 FAEVLN
-522 ELNAGGAQVDINVSS
+522 ENIAAHGGTRVDINVTSD
-537 SGPYDSEWYAEVMRI
+537 GPYTAEWYAEVVRI
-552 REETIRNAGGT
+552 RRETIERAGAFTEG
-563 DGDALADKATAV
+563 GALSSVAV
-575 IGEYI
+575 GIIGEYVDKCYASLPDI
-580 DASYARLDELR
+580 ERAVSAGWVEDAESEEAKLVTEM
-591 AAASVGY
+591 AAN
-598 ITDADSAEAT
+598 
-608 KLAEEVQSNPIF
+608 NPIF
-620 MVFAFFFMQK
+620 MLLAMFM